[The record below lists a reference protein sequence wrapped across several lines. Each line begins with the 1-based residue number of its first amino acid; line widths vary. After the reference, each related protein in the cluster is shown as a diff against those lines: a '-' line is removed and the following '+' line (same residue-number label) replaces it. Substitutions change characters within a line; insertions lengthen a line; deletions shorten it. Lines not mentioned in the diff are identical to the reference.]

1 MRFFYK
7 NSTPGDTSKFLAFK
21 EEELDNAKPLN
32 AKEDPFINWW
42 RKVFFKILY
51 VFCLVIMEI
60 CLNFRNFFQ
69 KALIITNELTLS
81 QFTFKIANV

>member
-32 AKEDPFINWW
+32 AKEDPFINW
-42 RKVFFKILY
+42 
-51 VFCLVIMEI
+51 
-60 CLNFRNFFQ
+60 
-69 KALIITNELTLS
+69 
-81 QFTFKIANV
+81 